1 MTNNDQKEAFS
12 QAYVRAITSI
22 AGYDCSKQEYDR
34 DSVDITFRS
43 QRGKAISI
51 DAQLKATSTDVV
63 KDNTIHFALPI
74 KNYDDLRRDTL
85 SPRIWIV
92 LLLPTAKNCPEQWI
106 NQTQEQ
112 LALMKCAYWKEL
124 KGMEDKQ
131 NTTSVTIQIPMD
143 DSSIFKPTI
152 LNDIAQRHE
161 YAKTEDSL

>member
-1 MTNNDQKEAFS
+1 
-12 QAYVRAITSI
+12 
-22 AGYDCSKQEYDR
+22 
-34 DSVDITFRS
+34 
-43 QRGKAISI
+43 
-51 DAQLKATSTDVV
+51 
-63 KDNTIHFALPI
+63 
-74 KNYDDLRRDTL
+74 
-85 SPRIWIV
+85 V